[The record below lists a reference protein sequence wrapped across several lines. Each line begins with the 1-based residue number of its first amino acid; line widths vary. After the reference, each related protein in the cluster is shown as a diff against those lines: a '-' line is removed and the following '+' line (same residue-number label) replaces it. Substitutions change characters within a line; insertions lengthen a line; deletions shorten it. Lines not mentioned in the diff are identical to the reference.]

1 VPVAGR
7 PGGEERAQD
16 PANPTVVAN
25 VLGQNRAAVATVA
38 PPRGRLRAAWLSCR
52 PAEWAKNAFVAA
64 PLVFSGRLDDP
75 GAVVHAALAVAGF
88 SAVASAGYLLND
100 VRDAPLD
107 RHHPRKRE
115 RPVARGELSA
125 KAALGI
131 AGGLAAVGAG
141 AAAAAGPGVLALVVA
156 YAGLS
161 AAYSLW
167 LKTQVI
173 LDVLAIAAGFLL
185 RVLAGSAAV
194 GAEPSRWLIVCTGM
208 LAVFLGFAKRRQ
220 EVASELHIATA
231 SRPVLEHYSLPF
243 LDQMIPVA
251 TAGTV
256 LSYVLYAVDSPVIGD
271 RMLPTAAPVLY
282 GVFRYLWLVY
292 HRRDQRDTATLIR
305 SDPGLVAA
313 GATWLALAVVLL
325 YLWP

>member
-1 VPVAGR
+1 MA
-7 PGGEERAQD
+7 
-16 PANPTVVAN
+16 
-25 VLGQNRAAVATVA
+25 
-38 PPRGRLRAAWLSCR
+38 CR
-52 PAEWAKNAFVAA
+52 PPEWSKNVFVAA
-64 PLVFSGRLDDP
+64 PLVFSGRLDEAA
-75 GAVVHAALAVAGF
+75 AVTHAALAVAGF
-88 SAVASAGYLLND
+88 CAVASAGYLTND
-100 VRDAPLD
+100 VRDADCD
-107 RHHPRKRE
+107 RHHPTKRH
-115 RPVARGELSA
+115 RPVAAGELPPA
-125 KAALGI
+125 FALVL
-131 AGGLAAVGAG
+131 AGCLGVAGLGL
-141 AAAAAGPGVLALVVA
+141 AAAAGPGVAALVAA
-156 YAGLS
+156 YAGLT

-167 LKTQVI
+167 LKSQVI
-173 LDVLAIAAGFLL
+173 LDVLAIAAGFVL

-194 GAEPSRWLIVCTGM
+194 GAEPSRWLVVCTVM

-256 LSYVLYAVDSPVIGD
+256 LSYVLYAADSPVIGD

-305 SDPGLVAA
+305 SDPGLIAA
-313 GATWLALAVVLL
+313 GAAWLALAVVLL

>member
-1 VPVAGR
+1 V
-7 PGGEERAQD
+7 
-16 PANPTVVAN
+16 
-25 VLGQNRAAVATVA
+25 
-38 PPRGRLRAAWLSCR
+38 
-52 PAEWAKNAFVAA
+52 
-64 PLVFSGRLDDP
+64 
-75 GAVVHAALAVAGF
+75 
-88 SAVASAGYLLND
+88 
-100 VRDAPLD
+100 
-107 RHHPRKRE
+107 
-115 RPVARGELSA
+115 
-125 KAALGI
+125 
-131 AGGLAAVGAG
+131 
-141 AAAAAGPGVLALVVA
+141 ALVAA

-161 AAYSLW
+161 VAYSVW

-173 LDVLAIAAGFLL
+173 LDVLTIAAGFLL
-185 RVLAGSAAV
+185 RVLAGAAAV
-194 GAEPSRWLIVCTGM
+194 GADPSRWLVVCTGM

-220 EVASELHIATA
+220 EVASELHIGAA

-305 SDPGLVAA
+305 SDPGLLAA
-313 GATWLALAVVLL
+313 GAVWLALAVALL

>member
-1 VPVAGR
+1 M
-7 PGGEERAQD
+7 
-16 PANPTVVAN
+16 AN
-25 VLGQNRAAVATVA
+25 VLGRTGAAIATAA
-38 PPRGRLRAAWLSCR
+38 PPRGRLRAAWVACR
-52 PAEWAKNAFVAA
+52 PAEWSKNAFVAA

-75 GAVVHAALAVAGF
+75 GAVASAALAVAGF
-88 SAVASAGYLLND
+88 CAIASAGYLVND

-107 RHHPRKRE
+107 RHHPTKRD
-115 RPVARGELSA
+115 RPVARGELA
-125 KAALGI
+125 PGTALGM
-131 AGGLAAVGAG
+131 AGLLAAVGIG
-141 AAAAAGPGVLALVVA
+141 AAVAAGTGVVVLVAA
-156 YAGLS
+156 YAALS

-167 LKTQVI
+167 LKSQVI

-185 RVLAGSAAV
+185 RVLAGSEAV

-313 GATWLALAVVLL
+313 GATWLVLAVVLL
-325 YLWP
+325 YLWR